1 MGTRVLDK
9 QGSTGAGNVIHI
21 PNFVRTNSALVQ
33 AELQGAAGT
42 TIKVRLEGRVC
53 DEAPW
58 AQLGDVIIGSW
69 MTAGA
74 GEVKANS
81 SDSYAVQLAAAPQ
94 MRANVTTLTGAVAAS
109 ASNSVVFLGSYEP
122 DHGDTVTITDGFGN
136 TIVVYAVG
144 IGQLP
149 DPDWD
154 LNYQVQDASSSNGIN
169 ADSLRAVVSQA
180 IADRKIFVNL
190 TNGSSATRLN
200 AVHLIPGT
208 TGNSATV
215 ATTGSQMTTVGGTLS
230 GGTGADTYATVD
242 IDTNW

>member
-1 MGTRVLDK
+1 MSTRVLDK

-42 TIKVRLEGRVC
+42 TIKVRLEGRIC

-58 AQLGDVIIGSW
+58 AQLGDVIIGNW

-94 MRANVTTLTGAVAAS
+94 MRANVTTLTGAVAS
-109 ASNSVVFLGSYEP
+109 SLSNAAAFVGSFEP
-122 DHGDTVTITDGFGN
+122 AHGDSTTITDGFGN

-144 IGQLP
+144 IGQRPEPNWHLS
-149 DPDWD
+149 
-154 LNYQVQDASSSNGIN
+154 YQVQDASTSNSIN
-169 ADSLRAVVSQA
+169 VIALRETVEQAVADK
-180 IADRKIFVNL
+180 KIFVSL
-190 TNGSSATRLN
+190 VNGSSATRLN

-215 ATTGSQMTTVGGTLS
+215 TSTGTVILGGGTLS